1 MELFLNSNHQL
12 IILPPITF
20 AAVNSSSI
28 KTYTA
33 LTLVSLFYGVNYS
46 ILKIVVPEYAGPYG
60 FIVFRVLI
68 ASAVFWIIHSFNR
81 EKINWKEDG
90 LTLALCALTGVAIN
104 QLLFYKGISLTSA
117 VNGSIIMTLTPV
129 LVLMW
134 AYFLIGEK
142 ITRTKIIGVVLGMI
156 GAVIILYQPDAM
168 LMTGNW
174 RGDALVLI
182 NAASYA
188 CYLVL
193 VKPLMR
199 KYKPMTV
206 VTWVFTIAILF
217 VIPIG
222 FQQAI
227 SVEFSELPPKVWW
240 SMGYAI
246 IIVTVVVYF
255 LNAWTL
261 VRVNSSVVGAFIYLQ
276 PIFATGTAILF
287 FDEVFLLK
295 HLLAAAFVF
304 TGVWLVTMA
313 KKSS

>member
-1 MELFLNSNHQL
+1 M
-12 IILPPITF
+12 
-20 AAVNSSSI
+20 
-28 KTYTA
+28 
-33 LTLVSLFYGVNYS
+33 NYS
-46 ILKIVVPEYAGPYG
+46 ILKIVVPEYVGPYG
-60 FIVFRVLI
+60 FIVFRVI
-68 ASAVFWIIHSFNR
+68 VASGVFWIIHSFSK

-90 LTLALCALTGVAIN
+90 LKLALCALTGVAIN
-104 QLLFYKGISLTSA
+104 QLLFYKGISITSA

-129 LVLMW
+129 LVLIW
-134 AYFLIGEK
+134 ASLILGER
-142 ITRTKIIGVVLGMI
+142 ITRTKILGVILGLI
-156 GAVIILYQPDAM
+156 GAIIILYQPDA
-168 LMTGNW
+168 LISGGNW
-174 RGDALVLI
+174 KGDILVLI
-182 NAASYA
+182 NGASYA
-188 CYLVL
+188 LYLVL

-222 FQQAI
+222 LPQAMD
-227 SVEFSELPPKVWW
+227 VEFSALPSKVWW
-240 SMGYAI
+240 SMVYAI

-276 PIFATGTAILF
+276 PIFATATAILF
-287 FDEVFLLK
+287 FNEVFLLK